1 MGKRDFNWNSSFIW
15 FCRKR
20 RWRWRFFRPNRS
32 WREVKEGFEKHFAL
46 YIFISSYSG
55 GKWWGYIY
63 VFITHSKRSLI
74 TCLRSKP
81 TYFFSASHTF
91 SQVFPPFSS
100 TPSLKIASLQLPT
113 DFLTQCLHHYRVA
126 VGSRP
131 HNSVSSNRHLILGTQ
146 RESSHD
152 NISGGRVNGWIMGRL
167 DLCTVFYYT
176 EPNFVVYDNAIG
188 YFSWQSTPS
197 YIEFCGAHCRGRYIF
212 WSMTGLYLI
221 KKGKIIKNL

>member
-1 MGKRDFNWNSSFIW
+1 MWKRDLNWNSSFIW

-32 WREVKEGFEKHFAL
+32 WREVKEGFEKYFAL

-91 SQVFPPFSS
+91 SQVFTTFQFSYL
-100 TPSLKIASLQLPT
+100 PALLQLPT
-113 DFLTQCLHHYRVA
+113 DFLTQCLYHCRVA
-126 VGSRP
+126 EGSRP
-131 HNSVSSNRHLILGTQ
+131 LSSVASNRHLILGTQ

-152 NISGGRVNGWIMGRL
+152 NISSGRVNGWIIERF

-176 EPNFVVYDNAIG
+176 EPDFIVYDNAIG
-188 YFSWQSTPS
+188 YFS
-197 YIEFCGAHCRGRYIF
+197 
-212 WSMTGLYLI
+212 
-221 KKGKIIKNL
+221 